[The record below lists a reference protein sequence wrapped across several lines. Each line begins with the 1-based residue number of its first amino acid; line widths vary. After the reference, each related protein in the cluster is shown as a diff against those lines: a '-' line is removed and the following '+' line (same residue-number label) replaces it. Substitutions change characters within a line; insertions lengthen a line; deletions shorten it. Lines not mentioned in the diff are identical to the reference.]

1 MKINQ
6 IIVNELSE
14 GVQPGVAEGL
24 LNELDMFAPVT
35 TYVRLANGEYVAAS
49 WRRNQDLSGG
59 NNASFIDIKPLAP
72 NVAKQLGLD
81 QRLNDPD
88 KNYNGMA
95 SIASGGGVQSSTPF
109 SDKTIDV
116 VDIMDPKFAKDMGV
130 PDAVFGKIAQWGQQ
144 QAVAENN
151 RPFRGV
157 GGAFNRDDDERHD
170 LDPTDWYIVK
180 DGEMFSASIYPRQV
194 QQAISQGFSRTRAEA
209 KARANSQG
217 EAEGVTENSELDPA
231 KKKIYNQVYQIL
243 VTRAADFM
251 YRANN
256 QDVKK
261 AIIKAM
267 SFGDQISP
275 QDLASYAFGLLKS
288 GDINSQGVA
297 EGSGKEC
304 PPATQDI
311 KLNLKNRQKAIDEY
325 GYGPL
330 NPDMPNTKFWMK
342 KVDEWNLDSAEEAKQ
357 SLCGN
362 CAAFDQRKHTLD
374 CIAQGIDS
382 NSPNDAEG
390 VIDAGDLGYC
400 KFLKFKCASRRTCDA
415 WVTGGPLTDANES
428 AVLET
433 ARKGLDKQGVAE
445 AGNANSGR
453 RGPDYQDNSPV
464 VPGRVEH
471 LPQGLR
477 HHADASRYGGTE
489 PNDEDDRL
497 LSPQQRHR
505 LHRAVTPDDW
515 FDESKEKIAGR
526 HDPDDFDNMV
536 ARLKQL
542 AGAGPLKTVWDPA
555 QRVYRNVPHAVQP
568 AKQPKKA
575 R

>member
-88 KNYNGMA
+88 KNYNGVA